1 VLFKL
6 SIVNQLILDIFK
18 YTCDFVK
25 WIKKK
30 NLSNEIASYFDLN
43 HESPQLL
50 LIKSNT
56 LIHSASH
63 SGISFSDLDK
73 INC

>member
-1 VLFKL
+1 MVLYKFEYDYNKSNFVDKFFL
-6 SIVNQLILDIFK
+6 LD
-18 YTCDFVK
+18 V
-25 WIKKK
+25 IKEK